1 MKRSIF
7 ILAILAISSTAK
19 AQSLHVCNDNGTV
32 LEIPA
37 TENKEITFDAYQ
49 RLIKFH
55 NNGNIFHSFATDRID
70 SIALLKPSGMTE
82 LLFATEHNVT
92 INSSE
97 ANEFDEI
104 TETIITDE
112 LIDESGDF
120 IENYSAKKRV
130 TITYTE
136 SGITIMPMSVT
147 GITFSKTNN
156 THLTINST
164 ISGMQYIVK
173 GTSSNGSLKIYSD
186 KKFQLMLGGVDLTNP
201 SGPAINLQTGKTIYF
216 TIGTGTVNNLCDG
229 STYAAPTIVSGV
241 EEDQKG
247 TLFSEGQ
254 IIFDGTGTLNVTSLG
269 GHAICSDDYIR
280 IRSGKI
286 NIISALKDGFHTN
299 DLFRVGRKE
308 KYSPEVSINATGDA
322 IDCGKGEVIIEAGK
336 LLLNSGGEAIKVSY
350 EEALPDTLITPNAT
364 IKGGYIK
371 IVTTGDKSSAI
382 KTTGNYTQSGGIIHA
397 EVSGNG
403 SKIVNCD
410 GTLSFT
416 GGKLT
421 GIATGTMHE
430 ADTTSA
436 GGIKSEGDI
445 MISNGEIAIK
455 CTGNGAK
462 AINGNANVTINGGTT
477 TLLSTGDN
485 YADATDS
492 KKSRALTCLNLTQNG
507 GTLLLNAHDKAI
519 SATSITITNGTIHAI
534 STHDVKAVNVEPTQT
549 GGWFMTKGEE

>member
-7 ILAILAISSTAK
+7 ILAILAISSTAN

-55 NNGNIFHSFATDRID
+55 NNGNIFHSFATERID
-70 SIALLKPSGMTE
+70 SIALLKPSGVTE
-82 LLFATEHNVT
+82 LLFATEHDVT

-156 THLTINST
+156 THLMINST

-229 STYAAPTIVSGV
+229 NTYAAPTIVSGV

-416 GGKLT
+416 GGILT

>member
-1 MKRSIF
+1 MKKEIF
-7 ILAILAISSTAK
+7 VFALAAISGSIN
-19 AQSLHVCNDNGTV
+19 AQSFHVCNDNGTV

-37 TENKEITFDAYQ
+37 GNNKEITFDASQ
-49 RLIKFH
+49 RLIKFY
-55 NNGNIFHSFATDRID
+55 NYGNLLHSFATDHID
-70 SIALLKPSGMTE
+70 SIAFLKPSNMTE
-82 LLFATEHNVT
+82 LSFTTEHDVT
-92 INSSE
+92 LNSAE

-130 TITYTE
+130 TITYAE
-136 SGITIMPMSVT
+136 SGITIVPMSVT
-147 GITFSKTNN
+147 GITFSKTDN

-164 ISGMQYIVK
+164 LSGMQYIVK
-173 GTSSNGSLKIYSD
+173 GTCNNGSLKIYSD

-286 NIISALKDGFHTN
+286 NILSALKDGFHTN

-308 KYSPEVSINATGDA
+308 KYSPEINVNATGDA

-336 LLLNSGGEAIKVSY
+336 LVLNSGGEAIKVSY
-350 EEALPDTLITPNAT
+350 EEVVPDTLITPNAT
-364 IKGGYIK
+364 VKGGYIK

-382 KTTGNYTQSGGIIHA
+382 KTTGNYTQTGGIIHA

-410 GTLSFT
+410 GALSFK
-416 GGKLT
+416 GGKLA
-421 GIATGTMHE
+421 GIATGTMHV

-445 MISNGEIAIK
+445 EITGGEIAVK
-455 CTGNGAK
+455 CTGEGAK
-462 AINGNANVTINGGTT
+462 GINGNADVTISGGTV

-492 KKSRALTCLNLTQNG
+492 KKSRALTCINLTQNG
-507 GTLLLNAHDKAI
+507 GTLFLNAHDKAV
-519 SATSITITNGTIHAI
+519 SATSITMTNGTLHAI

>member
-82 LLFATEHNVT
+82 LLFATEHDVT

-492 KKSRALTCLNLTQNG
+492 KKSRALTSLNLTQNG